1 MKTILSLQSYV
12 TYGYVG
18 NRVASFILQRL
29 GFDVIVLNTVQFSNH
44 TGYGAWSGDVF
55 SKDHLEGIIDHLHN
69 TGRLEETQ
77 ALLTGYLGDP
87 QTADLALKVR
97 NLIPETSMY
106 VCDPVMGDVG
116 RGFFVREGILEKFQ
130 KDVVPRAC
138 IITPNLFE
146 LEALSQIT
154 IQNLEDLKKAVTMLE
169 RKMTLVTSVDLPEVS
184 PEKIAMVLS
193 FGGEFYMISTP
204 RFQVNIP
211 PNGAGDAVSAFFL
224 GFLQQG
230 DEPLRAFQKTATAM
244 HYLFEKTFAWKERE
258 LALIHAQDKWSKGEI
273 LFNAMR
279 I

>member
-1 MKTILSLQSYV
+1 MKTILSLQSHV

-55 SKDHLEGIIDHLHN
+55 SKEHLEGIIDHLHK
-69 TGRLEETQ
+69 TGRFEETQ

-146 LEALSQIT
+146 LEALSQIV
-154 IQNLEDLKKAVTMLE
+154 IKNLDDLKKAVTMLE

-184 PEKIAMVLS
+184 LEKIAMVLS
-193 FGGEFYMISTP
+193 VGGEFYMISTP
-204 RFQVNIP
+204 KFHVNIP

-230 DEPLRAFQKTATAM
+230 YDPLHAFQKTATSM

-258 LALIHAQDKWSKGEI
+258 LALIHAQDKWSKGET

-279 I
+279 V